1 MSPDTIIGIL
11 IGICCIII
19 FGIATWRSFVSG
31 DLRDMIEFHKL
42 VRRVNDDLFDG
53 ETKILVLNKDGKERP
68 VKIKTIN
75 DALNR
80 ISFKTKLSK
89 LYLSPDK
96 ERGLHLEFSTWDNDE
111 DDFVT
116 LIEKDGNEII
126 REYVEK
132 TYYAIQKHLGK
143 DKAKSS
149 AGMIPHQRLETA
161 IPIVVGL
168 LVAIGFLLLEKFIIS
183 SQIHHI
189 ERLAERVLKPLNLK
203 NVPVEFETCVKERT
217 KH

>member
-1 MSPDTIIGIL
+1 MSWDTIGVL
-11 IGICCIII
+11 LTI
-19 FGIATWRSFVSG
+19 FGLILLFIYSTWRSFTSG
-31 DLRDMIEFHKL
+31 DLREIIEFHKL
-42 VRRVNDDLFDG
+42 VKRVNDDLFDG

-96 ERGLHLEFSTWDNDE
+96 ERGVHLEFSTWDNDE

-126 REYVEK
+126 RESEINLDKMGPGPYVDVL
-132 TYYAIQKHLGK
+132 I
-143 DKAKSS
+143 D
-149 AGMIPHQRLETA
+149 M
-161 IPIVVGL
+161 
-168 LVAIGFLLLEKFIIS
+168 
-183 SQIHHI
+183 I
-189 ERLAERVLKPLNLK
+189 ERMNSSEANWWDEISVENL
-203 NVPVEFETCVKERT
+203 
-217 KH
+217 

>member
-1 MSPDTIIGIL
+1 MSWDTIGVL
-11 IGICCIII
+11 LTI
-19 FGIATWRSFVSG
+19 FGLILLFIYSTWRSFTSG
-31 DLRDMIEFHKL
+31 DLREIIEFHKL
-42 VRRVNDDLFDG
+42 VKRVNDDLFDG

-126 REYVEK
+126 RESEINLDKMGPGPYVDVL
-132 TYYAIQKHLGK
+132 I
-143 DKAKSS
+143 D
-149 AGMIPHQRLETA
+149 M
-161 IPIVVGL
+161 
-168 LVAIGFLLLEKFIIS
+168 
-183 SQIHHI
+183 I
-189 ERLAERVLKPLNLK
+189 ERMNSSEANWWDEISVENL
-203 NVPVEFETCVKERT
+203 
-217 KH
+217 

>member
-1 MSPDTIIGIL
+1 MSWDTIGVIL
-11 IGICCIII
+11 TI
-19 FGIATWRSFVSG
+19 FGLILLFIYSTWRSFTSG
-31 DLRDMIEFHKL
+31 DLREIIEFHKL
-42 VRRVNDDLFDG
+42 VKRVNDDLFDG

-126 REYVEK
+126 RESEINLDKMGPGPYVDVL
-132 TYYAIQKHLGK
+132 I
-143 DKAKSS
+143 D
-149 AGMIPHQRLETA
+149 M
-161 IPIVVGL
+161 
-168 LVAIGFLLLEKFIIS
+168 
-183 SQIHHI
+183 I
-189 ERLAERVLKPLNLK
+189 ERMNSSEANWWDEISVENL
-203 NVPVEFETCVKERT
+203 
-217 KH
+217 

>member
-1 MSPDTIIGIL
+1 MSPDTINGIL
-11 IGICCIII
+11 IGLCCIII

-126 REYVEK
+126 RESEINLDKMGPGPYVDVL
-132 TYYAIQKHLGK
+132 I
-143 DKAKSS
+143 D
-149 AGMIPHQRLETA
+149 M
-161 IPIVVGL
+161 
-168 LVAIGFLLLEKFIIS
+168 
-183 SQIHHI
+183 I
-189 ERLAERVLKPLNLK
+189 ERMNSSEANWWDEISVENL
-203 NVPVEFETCVKERT
+203 
-217 KH
+217 